1 MKKNNAGFMLVE
13 ALVMSMVILG
23 VLIFMFIQFENIS
36 RGYDRS
42 FHYNTIQNLYMTN
55 EIKQYLIKSS
65 DWDNLKEEV
74 KIDEKKYVKITNRYD
89 EDGTFVQLK
98 QETNAKTIVLADE
111 PLSLLKGYKIEEL
124 SEKMHDFINY
134 VKVDNV
140 EFEYRLLVEFDDGTF
155 ASLRMEA

>member
-42 FHYNTIQNLYMTN
+42 FHYNTIQNIYIVN
-55 EIKQYLIKSS
+55 EIKQYLIENS
-65 DWDNLKEEV
+65 DWNSLKEEV
-74 KIDEKKYVKITNRYD
+74 DNNTKKYINITDKYTDN
-89 EDGTFVQLK
+89 TFTTLK
-98 QETNAKTIVLADE
+98 QQAKVQTILLADE
-111 PLSLLKGYKIEEL
+111 SLSQLKGYRTKEL
-124 SEKMHDFINY
+124 SEKMNDFVNY
-134 VKVDNV
+134 VKVDKV
-140 EFEYRLLVEFDDGTF
+140 DTQYRLLVEFSDETF